1 MRYPT
6 FFGIDLTSTEAKP
19 SACLGLDDKSQ
30 LVYLG
35 FLTENRDIVALLN
48 FYSPQLI
55 AIDAPLSLPLG
66 LCCLE
71 ESCSCKPKFPRKNRQ
86 CDQEL
91 RQQGIPCYP
100 TSKKTFIKDLIY
112 RGIELKTS
120 IGREAKQAGQVIE
133 VYPFASKVRLFGKTI
148 PRKTTKQGMSFLRD
162 KLGEILPALKPYL
175 DIFDHD
181 LCDAAMAAYTALLH
195 HQNRVKTLGNSKEGI
210 IFIPFDAHI
219 LSC

>member
-1 MRYPT
+1 MNYPT

-19 SACLGLDDKSQ
+19 SACLGLDNKSK

-35 FLTENRDIVALLN
+35 FLTENRDIIALLN
-48 FYSPQLI
+48 FYSPQVI

-71 ESCSCKPKFPRKNRQ
+71 ESCSCKPKFPRKYRQ

-112 RGIELKTS
+112 RGIELKINVGSELKQTS
-120 IGREAKQAGQVIE
+120 QIIE
-133 VYPFASKVRLFGKTI
+133 VYPFASKVRLFGKNI
-148 PRKTTKQGMSFLRD
+148 PRKTTKQGVSFLKD
-162 KLGEILPALKPYL
+162 KIGDILPGLKPYL
-175 DIFDHD
+175 DMFDHD
-181 LCDAAMAAYTALLH
+181 LSDAAIAAYTAFLY
-195 HQNRVKTLGNSKEGI
+195 HQNKVDALGNRKEGI
-210 IFIPFDAHI
+210 IFIPI
-219 LSC
+219 

>member
-1 MRYPT
+1 VKYPT

-19 SACLGLDDKSQ
+19 SACLGLDSKSQ

-48 FYSPQLI
+48 FYSPQVI

-71 ESCSCKPKFPRKNRQ
+71 ESCSCEPKFPRKNRQ

-100 TSKKTFIKDLIY
+100 TSKKTFVKDLIY

-120 IGREAKQAGQVIE
+120 IGREVKQASQVIE

-162 KLGEILPALKPYL
+162 KLGEILPSLKPYL
-175 DIFDHD
+175 DMFDHD
-181 LCDAAMAAYTALLH
+181 LCDATVAAYTALLY
-195 HQNRVKTLGNSKEGI
+195 HQNRVEALGNSEEGL
-210 IFIPFDAHI
+210 IFIPD
-219 LSC
+219 